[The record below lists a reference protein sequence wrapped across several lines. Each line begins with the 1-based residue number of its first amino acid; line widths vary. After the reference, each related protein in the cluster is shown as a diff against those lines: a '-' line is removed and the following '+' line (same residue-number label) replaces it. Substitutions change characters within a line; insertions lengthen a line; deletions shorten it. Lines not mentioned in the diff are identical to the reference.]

1 MSQIELKDIQR
12 QVEDIYS
19 VVKSQWPGFKT
30 RIGQEEMF
38 DQICR
43 TLSLAKELKDERNGD
58 NILVIE
64 GKTGV
69 GKTLGYL
76 IPAIVFSKL
85 LGRRVIIS
93 TGTVALQEQLIQKD
107 LPNLAG
113 ISPIEFNYGLAK
125 GRGRYVC
132 NIRLEQISGK
142 AKQSALFEDANWD
155 GPPKEQ
161 DKDKFSDALANLN
174 DGSWNGE
181 KDSEIGRAHV

>member
-1 MSQIELKDIQR
+1 MTQVPLQDIQR
-12 QVEDIYS
+12 QVDEIYRA
-19 VVKSQWPGFKT
+19 VKEQWPGFKT
-30 RIGQEEMF
+30 RTGQEQMF
-38 DQICR
+38 KEISQ
-43 TLSLAKELKDERNGD
+43 TLSLAKSLKDDRNGD

-107 LPNLAG
+107 LPKLADL
-113 ISPIEFNYGLAK
+113 SPITFNYGLAK

-132 NIRLEQISGK
+132 NIRLEQTSGK
-142 AKQSALFEDANWD
+142 SKQSALFE
-155 GPPKEQ
+155 
-161 DKDKFSDALANLN
+161 
-174 DGSWNGE
+174 
-181 KDSEIGRAHV
+181 EIGRAHV